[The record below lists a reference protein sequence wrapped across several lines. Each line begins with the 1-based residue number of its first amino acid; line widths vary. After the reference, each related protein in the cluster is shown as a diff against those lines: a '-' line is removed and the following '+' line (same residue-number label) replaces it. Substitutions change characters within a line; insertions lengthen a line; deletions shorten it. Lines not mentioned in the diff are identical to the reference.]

1 MANWVKTPS
10 EAVTKA
16 TLIVFMTYSNSQ
28 VTSGAGLVAG
38 SVEGINLAEG
48 TMIGQMEIK
57 TGDNLLT
64 DPPTSIRN
72 FSVLISIFFL

>member
-16 TLIVFMTYSNSQ
+16 TLIVFMTYSNDVVSNG
-28 VTSGAGLVAG
+28 VGLVAG
-38 SVEGINLAEG
+38 TVEGINLVLAA
-48 TMIGQMEIK
+48 IVGQVSIK

-64 DPPTSIRN
+64 APPTSM
-72 FSVLISIFFL
+72 SILFVM